1 MTKKKVKLPA
11 KLQPWLEARQK
22 YRLTDRQ
29 IQMARELGL
38 NPRKFGGYANHR
50 QQSWKR
56 PLGEYIEHL
65 YVKRF
70 KKEGPDR
77 VTSLEE
83 QAQAMQRKKEEKKA
97 RKRARQAMRQQSS

>member
-1 MTKKKVKLPA
+1 MTKKKVRLPA

-22 YRLTDRQ
+22 YRLSDRQ

-50 QQSWKR
+50 QQPWKR

-70 KKEGPDR
+70 KKEEPDR

-83 QAQAMQRKKEEKKA
+83 QAQDMHRKKEEKKA
-97 RKRARQAMRQQSS
+97 RKHSRQA